1 MSINATESV
10 VIDGLLK
17 EIGDRLFYGPVVSMK
32 ARRLPTGLKLTP
44 LTRKSSKSRG
54 DYISRTLRNTVLK
67 RPEVMV
73 KISGGGTSFT
83 RTKAHL
89 EYISRNGE
97 VQLEDQ
103 DGNVFSGRAELRDL
117 QREWRYGGY
126 PMTDKPSI
134 KQSYNIVL
142 SMPPGTDR
150 QAVTNA
156 ARDFAKTEFGENYS
170 YVFASHEDTSHPHV
184 HLCVKAMGLN
194 GIRLSPR
201 KPDLQHYRQLF
212 AEKLIDHGIE
222 ANATLRPVRGKVRRP
237 VKQAVVHME
246 HRGVRSKH
254 REALKSAAEGFIRH
268 GTAISNPLK
277 PKIQRTRQ
285 FVVESWNAIG
295 HALQAQGA
303 EKLSAEVKAFVHA
316 LHEPLGVGEQL
327 EKQLR
332 LQIKKQQQKNKE
344 KGSER

>member
-1 MSINATESV
+1 MSVNATESI

-17 EIGDRLFYGPVVSMK
+17 EIGSRLFYEPVRPMK
-32 ARRLPTGLKLTP
+32 ARRLSTGLKLKP
-44 LTRKSSKSRG
+44 QVRKSAKSRG
-54 DYISRTLRNTVLK
+54 DFISRTLRNTVLK

-73 KISGGGTSFT
+73 KLSGSGTAFS

-103 DGNVFSGRAELRDL
+103 AGNIFSGRTELWDL
-117 QREWRYGGY
+117 QNEWRYGGY
-126 PMTDKPSI
+126 PISDKPSI

-150 QAVTNA
+150 QAVTDA
-156 ARDFAKTEFGENYS
+156 ARQFAKTEFGENYS
-170 YVFASHEDTSHPHV
+170 YVFATHEDTTHPHV
-184 HLCVKAMGLN
+184 HLCVKAMGHN

-201 KPDLQHYRQLF
+201 KPDLQHWRELF
-212 AEKLIDHGIE
+212 AEKLMDHGIE
-222 ANATLRPVRGKVRRP
+222 ANATRRPVRGVTKRP
-237 VKQAVVHME
+237 KKQPVVHME
-246 HRGVRSKH
+246 KRGLRSLQ

-268 GTAISNPLK
+268 GIAIANPLK

-303 EKLSAEVKAFVHA
+303 EKLSAEVKAFVKA
-316 LHEPLGVGEQL
+316 LPSTDGLGEQL
-327 EKQLR
+327 EKELHSQVD
-332 LQIKKQQQKNKE
+332 KHKQKNK
-344 KGSER
+344 GVER